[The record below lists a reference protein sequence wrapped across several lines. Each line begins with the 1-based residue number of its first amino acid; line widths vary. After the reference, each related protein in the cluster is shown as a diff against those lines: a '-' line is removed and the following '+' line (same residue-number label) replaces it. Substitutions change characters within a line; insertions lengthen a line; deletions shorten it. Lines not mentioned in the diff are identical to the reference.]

1 MATIHASRRD
11 LEQDDETNEAHE
23 ASVPPEALTRG
34 GITLAGLSGLVV
46 TLAGLLI
53 GLQRLQD
60 NSFLTHLATGR
71 LIVESGVP
79 STDPY
84 SFTAHGVPWTVQ
96 SWLASVV
103 YALVEDVAGLAGIRI
118 LVGLGSAF
126 LAYLLWRL
134 TRPAGA
140 VVARAALV
148 MPVMVIGCEMWTERP
163 MLYGFVGLAVVALL
177 ADGEGKAWWCVPLF
191 AVWVNVHGSFP
202 LGLVLVGTLL
212 VGRRLDRQS
221 PRRELQVLGWSVLG
235 VLLGAVNPIGPR
247 LLVFPLGLLAKSDV
261 LAFIDEWKPA
271 DFADTTTKVLVAQVA
286 VALVL
291 GLRLRSFRALLPTAV
306 FFVAALLGSRNVG
319 PASIVALAGMAPGLR
334 GIGSDRGDEPK
345 PVFRAAALVVG
356 ALAVLATFGALFGGP
371 QTALDGYPTDAVAW
385 MDAHGYMEPDSRVIT
400 RDFVGNYLEA
410 RYGTDVRVFMDDRYD
425 MFPRPVV
432 DDYIDLVRGNGD
444 WTEIAARWDADA
456 VLWDEDTDLYGRLAA
471 AEDWDVVYRDDRWI
485 VAVPS

>member
-1 MATIHASRRD
+1 MATIQAPRRD
-11 LEQDDETNEAHE
+11 
-23 ASVPPEALTRG
+23 PEPDGQAPAAPDVHRREV
-34 GITLAGLSGLVV
+34 TLAGLTGLVV
-46 TLAGLLI
+46 TVAGLLI

-71 LIVESGVP
+71 LILDAGVP

-84 SFTAHGVPWTVQ
+84 SFTAHGAAWTVQ

-103 YALVEDVAGLAGIRI
+103 YAVVEDVAGLAGIRLLI
-118 LVGLGSAF
+118 GLGTAL

-134 TRPAGA
+134 TEPAGA

-148 MPVMVIGCEMWTERP
+148 MPVMVIGSEMWTERP
-163 MLYGFVGLAVVALL
+163 MLFGFIGLAVVALL
-177 ADGEGKAWWCVPLF
+177 ANGDGKAWWCVPLF

-212 VGRRLDRQS
+212 VGRWLDRQS
-221 PRRELQVLGWSVLG
+221 PRRELHVLGWSVLG
-235 VLLGAVNPIGPR
+235 VLLGAINPIGPR
-247 LLVFPLGLLAKSDV
+247 LLVFPLELLQKSEV
-261 LAFIDEWKPA
+261 LSFIDEWKPA
-271 DFADTTTKVLVAQVA
+271 DFGDTMTRVLVVQVA
-286 VALVL
+286 VAVVL

-319 PASIVALAGMAPGLR
+319 PASIVALACMAPGLR
-334 GIGSDRGDEPK
+334 GLGSDLGDEPK
-345 PVFRAAALVVG
+345 PVFRTAALVVG
-356 ALAVLATFGALFGGP
+356 ALALVVTLGSLLTGP
-371 QTALDGYPTDAVAW
+371 QTALDSYPTDAVAW
-385 MDAHGYMEPDSRVIT
+385 MDAHGYMEPESRVIT

-410 RYGTDVRVFMDDRYD
+410 RYGTDVQVFMDDRYD

-432 DDYIDLVRGNGD
+432 DDYIDLVRGNGE

-456 VLWDEDTDLYGRLAA
+456 VLWDEDTDLYDRLEA
-471 AEDWDVVYRDDRWI
+471 AEDWDVVYRDDTWI